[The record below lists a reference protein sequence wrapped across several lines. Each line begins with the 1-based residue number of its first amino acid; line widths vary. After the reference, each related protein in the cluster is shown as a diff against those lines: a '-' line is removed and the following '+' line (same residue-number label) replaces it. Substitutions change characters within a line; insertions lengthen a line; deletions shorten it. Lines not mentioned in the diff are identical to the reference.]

1 MDLSRTSTDTDVAVA
16 AAEAGAAVVRRRY
29 GAPVVKSFKSERDFA
44 TEVDLEAER
53 AVQDVVAQH
62 RPDDAF
68 EGEEVGLVGAS
79 TARRTWLVDPLCGT
93 LNFAAATP
101 LVAVNVALRV
111 DDRVVAGAM
120 ADPFSGET
128 FWTDGVR
135 AVRSVAGEQHDLVPT
150 GETRLV
156 DLDMDGDPVWAA
168 AVVATSSFHTHFGSR
183 VISSSLAVA
192 WVAAGRRAAYVHAGD
207 SRGSVHFAA
216 GIALCQAAGCVVT
229 DLRGADVDLS
239 GDGLLVAADAGTHA
253 RLLAVLAGIGGRARV
268 SEPRAPTP

>member
-1 MDLSRTSTDTDVAVA
+1 MRPEPTDVRLAIS
-16 AAEAGAAVVRRRY
+16 AAEAGAEVIRARY

-44 TEVDLEAER
+44 TQVDLEAER
-53 AVQDVVAQH
+53 AVQDAIAQV

-68 EGEEVGLVGAS
+68 EGEEVGLVGAA

-93 LNFAAATP
+93 LNFAAGTP

-111 DDRVVAGAM
+111 EQQVVAGAM

-128 FWTDGVR
+128 FWTDGER
-135 AVRSVAGEQHDLVPT
+135 AVRSLAGRDNALTPSGDT
-150 GETRLV
+150 LLV

-168 AVVATSSFHTHFGSR
+168 SLVAQPAFHTWFGSR

-207 SRGSVHFAA
+207 ARGSVHFAA
-216 GIALCQAAGCVVT
+216 GVAVCLAAGCVVT
-229 DLRGADVDLS
+229 DLRGAEV
-239 GDGLLVAADAGTHA
+239 GTTGHGLLVAADAETHA
-253 RLLAVLAGIGGRARV
+253 RLLGIV
-268 SEPRAPTP
+268 SGLGAPTP